1 MAAVAILSHEDCLEI
16 LQRWKR
22 DGPTKEEKDEFTL
35 TALAQLKDYKEVKLI
50 QEDISQAAETAKRID
65 KIFIE
70 VQQEL
75 LALSQIS
82 VLAYLDLYLEW
93 NTYKKVK
100 YPCFL

>member
-35 TALAQLKDYKEVKLI
+35 TAHAQLNDPNELI
-50 QEDISQAAETAKRID
+50 QEDISQAAEVAESID
-65 KIFIE
+65 KIFTE
-70 VQQEL
+70 VQKQL
-75 LALSQIS
+75 LFLTMFFVPLLVVYI
-82 VLAYLDLYLEW
+82 EW
-93 NTYKKVK
+93 TSYKQVK